1 MRTTRQTSR
10 AIAAAL
16 LSVIG
21 LASIEPVSAQTYPSR
36 PITMVIPFP
45 AGGPTDTVGRIVA
58 ERMRASLGQ
67 PIIVENVVGASGSI
81 AVGKAARAA
90 GDGYTLS
97 FGNWSTHVANGA
109 VFALQYDLLNDF
121 EPISLVVDSP
131 MLLVANNAIPAKNL
145 RELVAWLK
153 ANPNKASVGTP
164 GMGGASHLAGVFFQK
179 VTETH
184 FAFVPYRGVAP
195 AMQDMIAG
203 RIDMMFDLAANS
215 LPHVHVGSI
224 RAFAALAKN
233 RLSGAA
239 HIPTVDEAGLPGLYV
254 SSWQAIWA
262 PKGTPKLVIEKLNA
276 AVVDALADP
285 AVRQRLVDMAQEIP
299 LREQQTPEAL
309 GKLQKSEIDKWWPII
324 KAANIKA
331 E

>member
-97 FGNWSTHVANGA
+97 FGNWNTQVGEKSSARCAT
-109 VFALQYDLLNDF
+109 
-121 EPISLVVDSP
+121 
-131 MLLVANNAIPAKNL
+131 NASRP
-145 RELVAWLK
+145 R
-153 ANPNKASVGTP
+153 
-164 GMGGASHLAGVFFQK
+164 
-179 VTETH
+179 
-184 FAFVPYRGVAP
+184 
-195 AMQDMIAG
+195 
-203 RIDMMFDLAANS
+203 
-215 LPHVHVGSI
+215 
-224 RAFAALAKN
+224 
-233 RLSGAA
+233 
-239 HIPTVDEAGLPGLYV
+239 
-254 SSWQAIWA
+254 
-262 PKGTPKLVIEKLNA
+262 
-276 AVVDALADP
+276 
-285 AVRQRLVDMAQEIP
+285 
-299 LREQQTPEAL
+299 
-309 GKLQKSEIDKWWPII
+309 
-324 KAANIKA
+324 
-331 E
+331 

>member
-131 MLLVANNAIPAKNL
+131 MLLVANNAIPAKKFGEN
-145 RELVAWLK
+145 W
-153 ANPNKASVGTP
+153 
-164 GMGGASHLAGVFFQK
+164 SHG
-179 VTETH
+179 
-184 FAFVPYRGVAP
+184 
-195 AMQDMIAG
+195 
-203 RIDMMFDLAANS
+203 
-215 LPHVHVGSI
+215 
-224 RAFAALAKN
+224 
-233 RLSGAA
+233 
-239 HIPTVDEAGLPGLYV
+239 
-254 SSWQAIWA
+254 
-262 PKGTPKLVIEKLNA
+262 
-276 AVVDALADP
+276 
-285 AVRQRLVDMAQEIP
+285 
-299 LREQQTPEAL
+299 
-309 GKLQKSEIDKWWPII
+309 
-324 KAANIKA
+324 
-331 E
+331 